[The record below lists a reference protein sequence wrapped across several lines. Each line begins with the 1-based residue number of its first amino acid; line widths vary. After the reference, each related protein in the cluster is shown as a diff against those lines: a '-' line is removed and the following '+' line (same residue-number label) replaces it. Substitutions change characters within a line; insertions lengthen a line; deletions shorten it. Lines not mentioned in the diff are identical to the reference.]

1 MNLINMIY
9 RLFLLISLSY
19 SNAFQSNTIK
29 NNRILTDIHKQT
41 LSKLNKIDSL
51 DNNLEN
57 IGEFLKKRQKKDIYI
72 ISKISDYINYIFK
85 KDKLLS
91 TIKSFSV
98 ITRIKSAHSINN
110 KLLMKGLTNINSI
123 RDIIGLRIIINE
135 DNYDEEHLISLCY
148 HLLRCI
154 SMSSYVNDITNL
166 KDYIRAP
173 KKNGYKSLHAT
184 IIPSISHLSSFEI
197 QIRTKKMDDDA
208 LFGKSSHYMYKQCTN
223 Y

>member
-9 RLFLLISLSY
+9 RVFLFVSLSY
-19 SNAFQSNTIK
+19 SNAFQSTIR
-29 NNRILTDIHKQT
+29 NNRILTDIQKQT
-41 LSKLNKIDSL
+41 LSKVNKIDSL

-91 TIKSFSV
+91 TITSFSV

-184 IIPSISHLSSFEI
+184 IIPSISYLSSFEI